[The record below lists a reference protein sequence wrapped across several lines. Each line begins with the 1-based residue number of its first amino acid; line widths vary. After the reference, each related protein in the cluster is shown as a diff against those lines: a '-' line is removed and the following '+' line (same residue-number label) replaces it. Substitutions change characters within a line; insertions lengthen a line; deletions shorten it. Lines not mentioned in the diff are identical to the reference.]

1 MEPLGSDA
9 PAPPPLRRRSGKV
22 RGAARAVAAKQGKPQ
37 QAVGPRGK
45 RGRLAG
51 HGRLALVAALAGAFG
66 LVHWYHLSSLFENDR
81 HFSHLSTLE
90 RELTFRTEMGLYYS
104 YYKTIAE
111 APTFWSGLDMIMRDR
126 LTEYPQ
132 VINTLKRFNLY
143 PEVILGGMYRTYLA
157 VTNSLGIQTVQC
169 WTVNRGNMLSAIS
182 SCEGKA
188 THASS
193 HRLLPLWGSPSS
205 LNAEFPTRSPQL
217 LFTSGSVAGGL
228 VAVLSFFFNHSE
240 ATRVMWTPPL
250 RESFSYPFLVLQM
263 LLVTRVLR
271 KPQLEKLT
279 LGMLA
284 GATVCFVLCWQF
296 AQFVLLTQVACL
308 FAVYILGYID
318 AEKMKTFVLLNVL
331 CLVVSCTLMFGNEM
345 LLSSFYAASLVAIW
359 VVVSLHSWLNRIS
372 RVDLLRWV
380 AQAGMW
386 LAVTFV
392 IKTAWSRLLGVA
404 DDAHIF
410 NILKSKLTGYKDFDT
425 QMYTCAPEFDFMEYQ
440 TVHKYTATLLLP
452 AVLVVFAIIVYKAIK
467 DKLALLRSSPS
478 PVLDRGLT
486 SPPQMNK
493 ERLSP
498 HHATVPKGAAAE
510 PEQADSKSHHA
521 ELVFHALMLIVFAV
535 MAVLIMRLKLFLTPH
550 LCLMASL
557 LCSKKTLGEP
567 RRKWL
572 AHGLALV
579 TVALMSVQGTSNIH
593 AQWANVGEFSNVEQE
608 DLVTWIKSHTPEDA
622 VFAGAMP
629 TMASIKLSTGRAI
642 VNHPHYEDAG
652 LRARTKKVY
661 SVYSRKGAAEVKG
674 ILQEMGVDYLVLED
688 SWCTRRTKPGC
699 SLPEIW
705 DLIDPEN
712 KGKTPLCSH
721 LYNHPYPHFSP
732 VFSNDVYTLLMV
744 DTEIRAEKGST

>member
-22 RGAARAVAAKQGKPQ
+22 RGAARAMAAKEGKPQ
-37 QAVGPRGK
+37 QQQAGGPRAK

-51 HGRLALVAALAGAFG
+51 HGRLALVATLAGAFG

-182 SCEGKA
+182 SCEGMGDI
-188 THASS
+188 SYFYVNMVFF
-193 HRLLPLWGSPSS
+193 
-205 LNAEFPTRSPQL
+205 LNGLMMSVFFLYGTYL
-217 LFTSGSVAGGL
+217 SGSVAGGL

-271 KPQLEKLT
+271 KPQVEKLT
-279 LGMLA
+279 LGVLA

-318 AEKMKTFVLLNVL
+318 AEKMKKFVLLNVL

-452 AVLVVFAIIVYKAIK
+452 VVLVVFAIIVYKAIK
-467 DKLALLRSSPS
+467 DKLALLRSAHSPRV
-478 PVLDRGLT
+478 PDRGLA
-486 SPPQMNK
+486 SSSQMNK

-498 HHATVPKGAAAE
+498 HHATILKGAAAE
-510 PEQADSKSHHA
+510 PEPADSKSHHA
-521 ELVFHALMLIVFAV
+521 ELVFHALMLIVFTV

-572 AHGLALV
+572 VHALALV

-674 ILQEMGVDYLVLED
+674 ILQEMDVDYLVLED

-712 KGKTPLCSH
+712 RGKIPLCSH

-744 DTEIRAEKGST
+744 GTKIRAEKGST

>member
-22 RGAARAVAAKQGKPQ
+22 RGAARAMAAKEGKPQ
-37 QAVGPRGK
+37 QQQAGGPRAK

-51 HGRLALVAALAGAFG
+51 HGRLALVATLAGAFG

-182 SCEGKA
+182 SCEGMGDI
-188 THASS
+188 SYFYVNMVFF
-193 HRLLPLWGSPSS
+193 
-205 LNAEFPTRSPQL
+205 LNGLMMSVFFLYGTYL
-217 LFTSGSVAGGL
+217 SGSVAGGL

-271 KPQLEKLT
+271 SPQVEKLT
-279 LGMLA
+279 LGVLA

-318 AEKMKTFVLLNVL
+318 AEKMKKFVLLNVL

-359 VVVSLHSWLNRIS
+359 VRHRHP
-372 RVDLLRWV
+372 LRNTSPSASSKLRSIHAFWAIV

-452 AVLVVFAIIVYKAIK
+452 VVLVVFAIIVYK
-467 DKLALLRSSPS
+467 
-478 PVLDRGLT
+478 VRGGG
-486 SPPQMNK
+486 
-493 ERLSP
+493 
-498 HHATVPKGAAAE
+498 GARTA
-510 PEQADSKSHHA
+510 QRDVKRT
-521 ELVFHALMLIVFAV
+521 LVFHALMLIVFTV

-572 AHGLALV
+572 VHALALV

-674 ILQEMGVDYLVLED
+674 ILQEMDVDYLVLED

-712 KGKTPLCSH
+712 RGKIPLCSH

-744 DTEIRAEKGST
+744 GTKIRAEKGST